1 MSRNFKIGI
10 FITLAILVTT
20 FTFYFWQIFKTPN
33 LQLEKEDSFVLLI
46 PEKATYQTVLDT
58 LKKHEVVNDYVSFQF
73 LAKLLDYPE
82 SIKPGRYVIKPNTPN
97 YPIIKK
103 LKAGD
108 QDAVK
113 LTFNNI
119 RLKDDLI
126 ARIGPRFA
134 FGAEGLREALNS
146 PEVSQKYGFDTVTV
160 VSMFLPNTYEI
171 YWNVSTEKFL
181 DRMHSEYEKFWTDE
195 RKAKAK
201 AMNMTPT
208 QVTVLASIVEA
219 ETKKE
224 DEKPRVAGVYLNRM
238 EQGMPLQAD
247 PTIVFAWRDFSI
259 RRVLNYHTQIKS
271 PYNTYRNVGLPPGPI
286 NLPAPTSIDAVLNR
300 EDHKYIYFCA
310 RADFSGYHAF
320 AENYEDHM
328 KNARDYQQALNRLN
342 IKQ

>member
-1 MSRNFKIGI
+1 MSRNIKIGV
-10 FITLAILVTT
+10 FLTLAVLTTT

-33 LQLEKEDSFVLLI
+33 LQVEKDKSFVLYI
-46 PEKATYQTVLDT
+46 PENATYQSVLDT
-58 LKKHEVVNDYVSFQF
+58 LKKNEVVNDYVSFQF

-82 SIKPGRYVIKPNTPN
+82 SIKPGRYVIKADSPN

-119 RLKDDLI
+119 RLKDDLVE
-126 ARIGPRFA
+126 RIGPKFA
-134 FGAEGLREALNS
+134 FGQEGLRQALND
-146 PEVSQKYGFDTVTV
+146 PALSQKYGFDTVTV

-171 YWNVSTEKFL
+171 YWDVSTEKFL
-181 DRMHSEYEKFWTDE
+181 DRMHSEYEKFWTDQ

-201 AMNMTPT
+201 AMGMSPVE
-208 QVTVLASIVEA
+208 VTVLASIVEA
-219 ETKKE
+219 ETKKN
-224 DEKPRVAGVYLNRM
+224 DEKPRVAGVYLNRI

-259 RRVLNYHTQIKS
+259 RRVLNYHTEIKS
-271 PYNTYRNVGLPPGPI
+271 PYNTYRNTGLPPGPI
-286 NLPAPTSIDAVLNR
+286 NLPAPSSIDAVLNH

-320 AENYEDHM
+320 AENYQEHM
-328 KNARDYQQALNRLN
+328 KNAREYQQALNRLN